1 MAHKVKLALPP
12 LGLGVYLTPP
22 GECYNAVK
30 TALQLGYRHIDT
42 AAFYKNESD
51 VGRAI
56 KDSGIPRD
64 KIWVTTKLWVDDI
77 VKEGSATAAF
87 QLSLGLLNI
96 DYIDLYLIHAPAEG
110 VRLMAWREMED
121 VCRKGYCRYIGVS
134 NYGVKHLQE
143 LLAVCKMK
151 PLVNQI
157 ELHPFLQHRDI
168 VAYCQANGITL
179 QAYSPLTKARKLADP
194 TLMKVALQV
203 NKTPAQVLIKWGL
216 QKGYTSLPKSVH
228 AIRMKE
234 NMEVFDWSIPD
245 EAMMLLDTLE
255 QGYQTGWDPTV
266 WD

>member
-12 LGLGVYLTPP
+12 LGLGVYLAPP

-56 KDSGIPRD
+56 RDSGIPRD

-121 VCRKGYCRYIGVS
+121 VCRKDTAATLVFQTTESSTY
-134 NYGVKHLQE
+134 
-143 LLAVCKMK
+143 

-216 QKGYTSLPKSVH
+216 QKGYTSLPKSVN

-245 EAMMLLDTLE
+245 EAMVLLDTLE
-255 QGYQTGWDPTV
+255 QGYRTGWDPTV